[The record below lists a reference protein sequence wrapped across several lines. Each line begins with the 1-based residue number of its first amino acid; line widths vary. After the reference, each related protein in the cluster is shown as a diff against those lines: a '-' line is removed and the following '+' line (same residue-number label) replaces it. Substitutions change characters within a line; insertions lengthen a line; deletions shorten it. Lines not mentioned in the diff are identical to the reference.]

1 VIPDSLNHATQ
12 GELQRYE
19 NNCKALNL
27 ITTVLGR
34 NMYDRVAHIETAHDV
49 SLSCAI
55 PMRAHMRLNLH
66 VEILIT
72 GSTRL
77 SLRNLV
83 NHLMIALL
91 ALSRLLAAYVHVV
104 TLLILIMNMLNNYC
118 MLLMTL
124 CGA

>member
-1 VIPDSLNHATQ
+1 MMFGSS
-12 GELQRYE
+12 Y
-19 NNCKALNL
+19 
-27 ITTVLGR
+27 
-34 NMYDRVAHIETAHDV
+34 
-49 SLSCAI
+49 AI
-55 PMRAHMRLNLH
+55 PMRVFLRLSLH

-72 GSTRL
+72 DSTRL

-104 TLLILIMNMLNNYC
+104 PLLILIMNVINNCC

-124 CGA
+124 CGDMKITDLEEHVDFITLDTENCLAS